1 MQTSGL
7 LMNNIWSDR
16 VMRRTGVDL
25 ARVDAVA
32 SEATIMVDTVSLAHH
47 GSEMN
52 HRPYLQ
58 ISGDLTSVVPD
69 QPLPWDI
76 TEVTYDRGQERISA
90 YYEFDDQELAGLV
103 SKGYFGPD
111 FRVPEEMTGIPWQL
125 PITVDAV
132 VVGPSGRD
140 DGTNAAIVF
149 LGVHEVADLRLN
161 KEDFGYDLAE
171 YFPDHSRTTDPEKAH
186 EAWQQGPQRTSGGV
200 ENLFTEEDLALAEIE
215 DPRAAQQNWSEA
227 RAQHKEQEQP
237 RSEMDVVAE
246 QIEADIEAEKRAY
259 EQDLADQ
266 DGSDENLYSQRVAAY
281 LKDLEEDEDDREAAS
296 AAEGRDKAQDSNL
309 RDELAQIG
317 MQDEENT
324 VLFDEE
330 LDAQAVEAARTRR
343 TARRRQNMSQAMR
356 RPDGSGTRDRID
368 QQDRSRTVS
377 EPEQDYEPEL

>member
-1 MQTSGL
+1 
-7 LMNNIWSDR
+7 
-16 VMRRTGVDL
+16 
-25 ARVDAVA
+25 
-32 SEATIMVDTVSLAHH
+32 
-47 GSEMN
+47 
-52 HRPYLQ
+52 
-58 ISGDLTSVVPD
+58 
-69 QPLPWDI
+69 
-76 TEVTYDRGQERISA
+76 
-90 YYEFDDQELAGLV
+90 
-103 SKGYFGPD
+103 
-111 FRVPEEMTGIPWQL
+111 
-125 PITVDAV
+125 
-132 VVGPSGRD
+132 
-140 DGTNAAIVF
+140 
-149 LGVHEVADLRLN
+149 
-161 KEDFGYDLAE
+161 
-171 YFPDHSRTTDPEKAH
+171 
-186 EAWQQGPQRTSGGV
+186 
-200 ENLFTEEDLALAEIE
+200 
-215 DPRAAQQNWSEA
+215 
-227 RAQHKEQEQP
+227 
-237 RSEMDVVAE
+237 MDVVAE

-368 QQDRSRTVS
+368 QQDRPHTVS